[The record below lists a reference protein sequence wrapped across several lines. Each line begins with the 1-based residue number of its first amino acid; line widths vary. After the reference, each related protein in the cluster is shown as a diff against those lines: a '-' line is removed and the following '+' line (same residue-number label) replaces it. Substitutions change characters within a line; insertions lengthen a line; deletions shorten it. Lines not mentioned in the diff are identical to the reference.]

1 MRWWSQKPMLKHLQ
15 KYYHLTY
22 LEYPTSTSLM
32 ARHGLELHLIWTSAQ
47 QRVKRCFFLNWV
59 EMKREMERKESS
71 LPFQL
76 GACWRFFWNPTIF
89 SDGLLG
95 RCFERH
101 LKLPNRGDVNKRQTK
116 LTQTV
121 VMQQN
126 KGRGRT
132 HVQFFAIHQKQNV
145 TQHDIESN
153 NSQGFFLVVSQ
164 GCEMLWTLISVM
176 GELNDG
182 N

>member
-1 MRWWSQKPMLKHLQ
+1 MIAETYAKTLTKILSLNLSRIPDKYFPYGQARLGVALDLNLGTATSQTL
-15 KYYHLTY
+15 
-22 LEYPTSTSLM
+22 
-32 ARHGLELHLIWTSAQ
+32 
-47 QRVKRCFFLNWV
+47 FFLNWV

-121 VMQQN
+121 VMQQD

-153 NSQGFFLVVSQ
+153 NSQGFFWLSHRDVRCS
-164 GCEMLWTLISVM
+164 ELWYLSWV
-176 GELNDG
+176 N
-182 N
+182 